1 MSMCVQRTCLFAS
14 VALVCLVSAL
24 PVAGSDLTLPSGG
37 RVTVELITSDA
48 AFRNTLAIASPAVG
62 VAITGCKLE
71 PATNLTGV
79 PILSEKLSQHGCRVE
94 LDADPGNAGIQPFAA
109 NAVLSFNFCAQTDAD
124 PECEYIW
131 SSNSASNSDAKD
143 HVATT
148 TIAPGV
154 FRLSWEDTP
163 DLGDN
168 DFNDLIAVVR
178 VTNDTDGDG
187 LWDDWEQTGV
197 DTNGDGVVDLDLPGE
212 GADPMH
218 KDIFVE
224 IDWMDCSVSG
234 SDCAA
239 GDTHNHQPKAAA
251 IAAVVQAFADA
262 PVTNPDGVDGITLH
276 VDVSNSIAHK
286 NFLRI
291 PNACFTGT
299 AGTEFDAV
307 KADPANFGPDSPRRF
322 AYHYNLWTHRQ
333 TSGDSG
339 SSGCAELPGNDFQVS
354 LGAWNLGSGDLDGD
368 GLADAMVGT
377 IMQQAGTFMHE
388 FGHNLRL
395 QHGGGDWTN
404 FKPNYLSVMNYA
416 FQVGGLPPNDP
427 DGAGPLTARIDY
439 STALLPT
446 LVETSLNEP
455 AGISDGTD
463 NTTFNCPTGAG
474 AAGVGNGPIDW
485 NCDADGGVD
494 LSVSSDVNG
503 DALVPCVTA
512 GANSTLDTT
521 PSGDDVKFGSG
532 SSTQIREGANRQCNT
547 TATGDDVQFRP
558 LGPLAGFFDW
568 TSIKYDFQNSTDFE
582 DGFHTLQSEKLSE
595 LSFDV
600 YLQTVAPDPG
610 IALGASPDPVLTGS
624 NLTYVVKLTNH
635 RPTAAM
641 NVVLAEALPPE
652 TGFVSCA
659 SDAGGICGGSGAS
672 RSVSFPTLAGG
683 DTATVTLVALVSCPV
698 PDGTVITS
706 SATVSADTPDSN
718 PSNNGATA
726 SVVASNPPP
735 KIGTVSVD
743 RPVLWPP
750 NHEMVNVAVDY
761 IVTDNCGPVACTLA
775 VSSNEPVN
783 GQGDGNTSTDWQVI
797 DAHHVRVRAERSGK
811 GDGRIYGIGITCTD
825 SSNASS
831 AAHATVVVPKSQG
844 H

>member
-1 MSMCVQRTCLFAS
+1 MSTWVQRTGLFAS
-14 VALVCLVSAL
+14 VCLVFTF

-48 AFRNTLAIASPAVG
+48 AYRNTLAIASPAVG
-62 VAITGCKLE
+62 IAITGCKLE
-71 PATNLTGV
+71 PSDGLTGV
-79 PILSEKLSQHGCRVE
+79 PVLSEKLSQHGCRVE
-94 LDADPGNAGIQPFAA
+94 LDSDPGTAGIQAFAA
-109 NAVLSFNFCAQTDAD
+109 NTLLSFNFCAQTDD
-124 PECEYIW
+124 DTQCEYVW
-131 SSNSASNSDAKD
+131 SSNPGSNSDNQD
-143 HVATT
+143 HVMTT

-154 FRLSWEDTP
+154 FRLAWEDT
-163 DLGDN
+163 DNLGDN

-187 LWDDWEQTGV
+187 LWDDWEQAGV
-197 DTNGDGVVDLDLPGE
+197 DTNGDGVVDFDLPGQ
-212 GADPMH
+212 GADSMH

-224 IDWMDCSVSG
+224 IDWMDCTITG

-262 PVTNPDGVDGITLH
+262 PVTNPDGADGISLH
-276 VDVSNSIAHK
+276 VDVSNSIRHQ

-307 KADPANFGPDSPRRF
+307 KADPANFGPDNPRRF

-333 TSGDSG
+333 TSGDCG

-446 LVETSLNEP
+446 LVETNLDETL
-455 AGISDGTD
+455 GISDGTD
-463 NTTFNCPTGAG
+463 NTTFSCPGGAG
-474 AAGVGNGPIDW
+474 AAGAGNGPIDW

-494 LSVSSDVNG
+494 LAVSSDING
-503 DALVPCVTA
+503 DALVPCVTGGSN
-512 GANSTLDTT
+512 GALDTA
-521 PSGDDVKFGSG
+521 PAGDDVIVSG
-532 SSTQIREGANRQCNT
+532 QIREGANRQCNT
-547 TATGDDVQFRP
+547 TAAGDDIQFRP

-568 TSIKYDFQNSTDFE
+568 TNIKYDFQNSTDFE

-610 IALGASPDPVLTGS
+610 IALEAFPDPVLTGS
-624 NLTYVVKLTNH
+624 NLTYVLRLTNH
-635 RPTAAM
+635 RPTAAT
-641 NVVLAEALPPE
+641 NVVLADALPPE
-652 TGFVSCA
+652 TSFVSCS
-659 SDAGGICGGSGAS
+659 SDAGGVCGGSGTAQM
-672 RSVSFPTLAGG
+672 VSFPTLAGG
-683 DTATVTLVALVSCPV
+683 DTATVTLVAEVSCPV
-698 PDGTVITS
+698 PDGTEISS

-718 PSNNGATA
+718 PSNNGATV

-735 KIGTVSVD
+735 VIGPVSVD
-743 RPVLWPP
+743 RTVLWPP
-750 NHEMVNVAVDY
+750 NHEMVDVAVDY
-761 IVTDNCGPVACTLA
+761 TVTDNCGPVACSLA
-775 VSSNEPVN
+775 VSSNEPLN
-783 GQGDGNTSTDWQVI
+783 GQGDGNTSTDWTVI
-797 DAHHVRVRAERSGK
+797 DAHHLRVRAERAGK
-811 GDGRIYGIGITCTD
+811 GNGRIYGIGITCTD

-831 AAHATVVVPKSQG
+831 AAHATVTVPKSQG

>member
-1 MSMCVQRTCLFAS
+1 MSARFERLCLLAS
-14 VALVCLVSAL
+14 VLLVSVF
-24 PVAGSDLTLPSGG
+24 PSAGADLTLPTDG

-71 PATNLTGV
+71 PASNLSGV

-94 LDADPGNAGIQPFAA
+94 LDSDPGTAGIQPFAA
-109 NAVLSFNFCAQTDAD
+109 STVLRFNFCAQTDAD
-124 PECEYIW
+124 PECEFVW
-131 SSNSASNSDAKD
+131 SSDPGSNSDNMD
-143 HVATT
+143 HVKTT

-154 FRLSWEDTP
+154 FRLAWEDTEN
-163 DLGDN
+163 LGDN

-224 IDWMDCSVSG
+224 IDWMDCTVGG

-262 PVTNPDGVDGITLH
+262 PVTNPDGVDGIALH
-276 VDVSNSIAHK
+276 VDVSNSIQHQ

-299 AGTEFDAV
+299 AGTQFDAV
-307 KADPANFGPDSPRRF
+307 KNDTANFGPDNPRRF

-333 TSGDSG
+333 TSGDGG

-354 LGAWNLGSGDLDGD
+354 LGAWNVGSGDLDGD

-388 FGHNLRL
+388 LGHNLLL
-395 QHGGGDWTN
+395 QHGGVDWTN

-427 DGAGPLTARIDY
+427 DGTGPLTARIDY

-446 LVETSLNEP
+446 LVETNLNETV
-455 AGISDGTD
+455 GISDGTD
-463 NTTFNCPTGAG
+463 NTTFNCPGGAG
-474 AAGVGNGPIDW
+474 ASGVGNGSIDW
-485 NCDADGGVD
+485 NCDADGGAD
-494 LSVSSDVNG
+494 LSVSSDING
-503 DALVPCVTA
+503 DALVPCVTT
-512 GANSTLDTT
+512 GANGTLNTT
-521 PSGDDVKFGSG
+521 AAGDDVVVGSG
-532 SSTQIREGANRQCNT
+532 SSTQIREGANRQCDT
-547 TATGDDVQFRP
+547 IAAGDDVQFRP
-558 LGPLAGFFDW
+558 LGPLAGFLDW
-568 TSIKYDFQNSTDFE
+568 ANIKYDFQNSNDFE
-582 DGFHTLQSEKLSE
+582 DGFHTLQSERLSE

-600 YLQTVAPDPG
+600 YVETVAPDPG
-610 IALGASPDPVLTGS
+610 VVLEASPDPVLTGS
-624 NLTYVVKLTNH
+624 NLTYVLHVTNH
-635 RPTAAM
+635 RPTAAA
-641 NVVLAEALPPE
+641 NVLLSEALPAE
-652 TGFVSCA
+652 TSFISCS
-659 SDAGGICGGSGAS
+659 SDAGGVCGGSGNA
-672 RSVSFPTLAGG
+672 RSVSFATVAGG
-683 DTATVTLVALVSCPV
+683 DTATVTLVAEVSCPV
-698 PDGTVITS
+698 PDGTVISS
-706 SATVSADTPDSN
+706 SATVTADTPDSN
-718 PSNNGATA
+718 PSNNGATV

-735 KIGTVSVD
+735 EIGPVSVD

-750 NHEMVNVAVDY
+750 NHEMVDVAVDY
-761 IVTDNCGPVACTLA
+761 TVTDNCGPVACSLSVT
-775 VSSNEPVN
+775 SNEPLN
-783 GQGDGNTSTDWQVI
+783 GPGDGNTSTDWQVI

-811 GDGRIYGIGITCTD
+811 GNGRIYGIGITCTD

-831 AAHATVVVPKSQG
+831 TANATVTVPKSQG